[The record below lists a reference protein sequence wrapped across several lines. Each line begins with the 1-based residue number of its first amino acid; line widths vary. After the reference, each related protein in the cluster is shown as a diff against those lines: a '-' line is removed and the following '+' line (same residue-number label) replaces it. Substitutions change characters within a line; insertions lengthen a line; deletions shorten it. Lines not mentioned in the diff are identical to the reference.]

1 MLQEPH
7 LQLLDLLPLAHD
19 AAERLILRGRDETD
33 TSLTSNARLL
43 TAGKVDALFV
53 AALLYRQ
60 SDFFFPLTC
69 SSSGRNLIYPQRLPP
84 PVRGPAPFL
93 LRNELNGEKAADV
106 NKVNKTSFLF
116 TFVTFGTFLL
126 CKNPENFKVVVRGT
140 GLNIIFYKQMWEV
153 TCYIY

>member
-1 MLQEPH
+1 MMLRSGWSSEGETRRTPLSH
-7 LQLLDLLPLAHD
+7 PTRDFSLLEKWTRSLSP
-19 AAERLILRGRDETD
+19 RCFTVSLI
-33 TSLTSNARLL
+33 
-43 TAGKVDALFV
+43 
-53 AALLYRQ
+53 
-60 SDFFFPLTC
+60 FFPLTC

-153 TCYIY
+153 TCYIYWRCVKSSKSEIY